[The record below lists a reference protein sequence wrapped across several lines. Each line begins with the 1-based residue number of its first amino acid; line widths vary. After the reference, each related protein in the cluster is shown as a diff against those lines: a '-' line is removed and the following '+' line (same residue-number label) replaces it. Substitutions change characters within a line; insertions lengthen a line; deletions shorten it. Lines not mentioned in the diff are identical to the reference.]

1 MLCTRHKLISVL
13 YTFSAIG
20 KLNTPKTSSWSEG
33 SIQPSSNSSEL
44 WGVPLPS
51 KSARGPPP
59 GLGVSSNKGTAP
71 SITTA
76 SSTTGGN
83 CNGWIG
89 GSLAGRIE
97 GSNNSN
103 WTNNNNTNNNNNN
116 SNSSWP
122 SSWLLLKN
130 LTAQVISRT
139 NYGLR
144 INHVSIACITKLAL
158 ICN

>member
-13 YTFSAIG
+13 YSFSAIG
-20 KLNTPKTSSWSEG
+20 KINTSKASSWSEG
-33 SIQPSSNSSEL
+33 AIQSSSNSSEL

-59 GLGVSSNKGTAP
+59 GLGVSNNKGA
-71 SITTA
+71 TA
-76 SSTTGGN
+76 SNATTPSTPGAN

-89 GSLAGRIE
+89 GSLPGRIE

-103 WTNNNNTNNNNNN
+103 WTNNNNNNNSNNINNN

-130 LTAQVISRT
+130 LTAQVIF
-139 NYGLR
+139 
-144 INHVSIACITKLAL
+144 
-158 ICN
+158 